1 MPTQHRRPARP
12 RTWGA
17 LTGTW
22 LVVPSV
28 LVLVAL
34 TVYSVV
40 GLFPTAATAATADAA
55 APEPSAVQQRD
66 RPAVSAAPS
75 PASSPPR
82 SAVKDR
88 GVCPARF
95 AACVDLRTQDAW
107 LQRGDAVVFGPT
119 PFMPGAETGRVP
131 PGPTSSATPT
141 GAFTVLSKNATQVSS
156 EYGDPM
162 PFAVFFAPGG
172 IAFHEGSLSSSS
184 HGCVHLGPAAAK
196 AFFHQLHVGDA
207 VLVF

>member
-1 MPTQHRRPARP
+1 M
-12 RTWGA
+12 
-17 LTGTW
+17 TGTW
-22 LVVPSV
+22 LVVPGV

-34 TVYSVV
+34 TIYTVV
-40 GLFPTAATAATADAA
+40 GLIPSPANASAAEVP
-55 APEPSAVQQRD
+55 APAPSAVQQPGS
-66 RPAVSAAPS
+66 PAVSVAPS
-75 PASSPPR
+75 PVSAPAQPP
-82 SAVKDR
+82 VKDR
-88 GVCPARF
+88 GVRPPRF

-162 PFAVFFAPGG
+162 PFAVFCAPGG
-172 IAFHEGSLSSSS
+172 IAFHQGSLSSSS
-184 HGCVHLGPAAAK
+184 HGCVHLGPAAAQ
-196 AFFHQLHVGDA
+196 AFFDQLHVGDA